1 MFSCFCFVFLIWIL
15 TWHWE
20 IQVIY
25 QQKNFFAP
33 LSEFNC
39 KQTNNDNNNNNDSK
53 NNSGFN
59 V

>member
-1 MFSCFCFVFLIWIL
+1 MDSDL
-15 TWHWE
+15 TLRNSGHLPA
-20 IQVIY
+20 
-25 QQKNFFAP
+25 KNFFAP